1 MDRSG
6 ASCLYKFED
15 TFCQLEVL
23 ERDNIRWLVFGKD
36 EVQSCIDMQEKHKR
50 LLPHLVPMT
59 MAPMF
64 SRQAKSALVLGLGGG
79 AIIHHLRHFYPQL
92 SITAVEK
99 EEKIAV
105 VAKKYF
111 AIEENSSFFSIKI
124 MDALDFVKMSKRKFD
139 LIFVDIFGPN
149 DSANRHLPV
158 SFYQNCAVCLSSKGS
173 IAFNSI
179 CYKKDDAAYTMS
191 VIHET
196 FHKKTIAFPIKQ
208 HLNLVIIGTHNK
220 SFERKV
226 NSMRQNNELITQY
239 NSSTYGMIADFV
251 PGVP

>member
-15 TFCQLEVL
+15 TFCQFEVL
-23 ERDNIRWLVFGKD
+23 EKDNIRWLVFGKD
-36 EVQSCIDMQEKHKR
+36 EVQSCIDMQEKHKL

-59 MAPMF
+59 MVSMF

-105 VAKKYF
+105 VAKEYF
-111 AIEENSSFFSIKI
+111 AIEKNNGRFSIKI
-124 MDALDFVKMSKRKFD
+124 MDALDFVRTCRRKFD
-139 LIFVDIFGPN
+139 VIFVDIFGSN

-173 IAFNSI
+173 IAFNSV
-179 CYKKDDAAYTMS
+179 CHKKDDAAYIML

-196 FHKKTIAFPIKQ
+196 FQKKTIAFPIKQ
-208 HLNLVIIGTHNK
+208 HLNLVMIGTHN
-220 SFERKV
+220 
-226 NSMRQNNELITQY
+226 
-239 NSSTYGMIADFV
+239 
-251 PGVP
+251 